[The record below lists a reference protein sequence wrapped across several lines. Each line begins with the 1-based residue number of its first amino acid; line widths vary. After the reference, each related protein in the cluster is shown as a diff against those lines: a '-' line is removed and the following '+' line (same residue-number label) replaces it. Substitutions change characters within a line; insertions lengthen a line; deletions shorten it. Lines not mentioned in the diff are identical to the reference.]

1 MKVDLLEIRKH
12 RLVKE
17 GAWVMFGQGASA
29 LGALVGIRVL
39 TELLSPDKFG
49 ELALVVGIA
58 ALATGLVGNPL
69 MQALLRYYPDSIN
82 GDGVEGLRKAITIHL
97 IKATLAFSVIWVTGW
112 WVYSTVTGAAQWY
125 GLLVV
130 ALLAVDLA
138 RSLEVTFFNASRRQ
152 RPMALSMVA
161 DAWGRPAAAVIGIT
175 FIGATVSAVVASYIV
190 ATLVLLA
197 VLFITTKREG
207 INRTGLVIEN
217 DRALTKELLSY
228 SLPLVPLGLIGW
240 ICNLS
245 DRYILAG
252 VSGLEQAGLYAAA
265 FAIASRPAW
274 LLGGAV
280 ETTLRPIYFHAVSS
294 GDIQRQAR
302 VFRIWLISQISV
314 AVGLATAFWFFSDEV
329 SFWLLGERYRG
340 TASIMPWIATGCG
353 LIVVSQ
359 AFAGMCYANRNT
371 KQVLKIEVVGALAR
385 VAVGYPAIY
394 VAGLTGAAI
403 AVSIAS
409 AIQLVAAIGLANNS
423 APMHVQRR
431 ESQSV

>member
-1 MKVDLLEIRKH
+1 
-12 RLVKE
+12 
-17 GAWVMFGQGASA
+17 
-29 LGALVGIRVL
+29 
-39 TELLSPDKFG
+39 
-49 ELALVVGIA
+49 
-58 ALATGLVGNPL
+58 
-69 MQALLRYYPDSIN
+69 
-82 GDGVEGLRKAITIHL
+82 
-97 IKATLAFSVIWVTGW
+97 
-112 WVYSTVTGAAQWY
+112 
-125 GLLVV
+125 
-130 ALLAVDLA
+130 
-138 RSLEVTFFNASRRQ
+138 
-152 RPMALSMVA
+152 
-161 DAWGRPAAAVIGIT
+161 
-175 FIGATVSAVVASYIV
+175 
-190 ATLVLLA
+190 

-217 DRALTKELLSY
+217 DRAFTKELLSY

-245 DRYILAG
+245 DRYVLAG

-294 GDIQRQAR
+294 GDVQRQTR

-314 AVGLATAFWFFSDEV
+314 AVGLATAFWLFSDEV